1 MRSYT
6 IDAENEEEFIKE
18 YEKTK
23 SRLSQMTFK
32 NKEIKESIPEDEED
46 ELNFQ
51 KKPKLSF
58 HLINYNIFSI

>member
-1 MRSYT
+1 MRRNRMRSYT

-51 KKPKLSF
+51 KKLK
-58 HLINYNIFSI
+58 I

>member
-1 MRSYT
+1 MRRNRMRSYT

-51 KKPKLSF
+51 KLK
-58 HLINYNIFSI
+58 I